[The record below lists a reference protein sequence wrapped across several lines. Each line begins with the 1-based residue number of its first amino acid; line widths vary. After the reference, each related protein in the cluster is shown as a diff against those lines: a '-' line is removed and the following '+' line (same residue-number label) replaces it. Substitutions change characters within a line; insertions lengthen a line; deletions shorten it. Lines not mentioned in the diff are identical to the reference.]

1 MSLTD
6 RPTVQTALACLGVF
20 VVQSVLGVLGVGVGA
35 FALSL
40 PLWVRPWTLV
50 LATYAH
56 VGVAHLVA
64 NLLALVLVGL
74 VVERGTTPLRF
85 HAFFLL
91 AGALAGVAELLVAAL
106 FAGGTAVVGASGAVF
121 ALLGY
126 ALAGNRAVGAVGRR
140 VRLDRSL
147 TLGLYVAVALVL
159 TIATAGP
166 GLALVAHFTGLLLGL
181 LAGRRRLLQ
190 SPDARPVVTER

>member
-6 RPTVQTALACLGVF
+6 RPTVQTALACLAVF
-20 VVQSVLGVLGVGVGA
+20 AGQAAAGVLGVGLPA

-40 PLWVRPWTLV
+40 PLGTRPWTLV

-56 VGVAHLVA
+56 AGVAHLLA
-64 NLLALVLVGL
+64 NLLALLVVGF
-74 VVERGTTPLRF
+74 VVERGTTRLRF
-85 HAFFLL
+85 HAFFIVT
-91 AGALAGVAELLVAAL
+91 GALAGVAELLVAAL
-106 FAGGTAVVGASGAVF
+106 FGRSVAVIGASGAVF

-126 ALAGNRAVGAVGRR
+126 ALAGNRVVGTVGKR

-147 TLGLYVAVALVL
+147 TLGLYVALAVLVTL
-159 TIATAGP
+159 ATAGP

-181 LAGRRRLLQ
+181 LAGRRRLLR
-190 SPDARPVVTER
+190 A